1 MRDAFLIARRE
12 YLERVRSKAFL
23 FTTLFLALLMGI
35 LLGGALLVPAHEAGR
50 GRNVVLAS
58 DNLSLAES
66 VQEEISKNR
75 DSHMTIAIQAPV
87 RAEDRDSLTREVD
100 EKGYDGLLWLETPAG
115 GERPEAVYEARSST
129 DLFTGDI
136 LRDAIT
142 KVLTRQALAEQ
153 GFSQQKIDQ
162 LLAPVALKRMQI
174 KNGQASNSSS
184 LASFAGA
191 YIMILVLYF
200 SVVYY
205 GMNVARSV
213 IQEKTSRVFEVLL
226 AITRPESL
234 MAGKLIGVG
243 AAGLTQMGIW
253 FSLTILYGYF
263 PLAARIGKSGIGV
276 LGITVTQA
284 VFFLL
289 FFLLGFLFYS
299 ALSAAFG
306 ASVSTEQEIQQF
318 SFLIVIPM
326 VAGLMLM
333 PYILSNPNAPAVV
346 ALSLF
351 PPCTPMVMYLR
362 MAAQTPPLWQLL
374 LSVVLMVAATWG
386 MLRVAARIYRVG
398 ILMYGKRPTLP
409 ELVRWLRYS

>member
-1 MRDAFLIARRE
+1 MRDALLIAKRE

-23 FTTLFLALLMGI
+23 FTTLFLALLMAI
-35 LLGGALLVPAHEAGR
+35 MLGGALLVPTRGGGR

-58 DNLSLAES
+58 DKLSLAES
-66 VQEEISKNR
+66 VQEQIARSSG
-75 DSHMTIAIQAPV
+75 SHMTIVIQAPV
-87 RAEDRDSLTREVD
+87 RADDHDRLTREVE
-100 EKGYDGLLWLETPAG
+100 EKGYDGLLWLETPPG
-115 GERPEAVYEARSST
+115 SERPEAIYETRSST
-129 DLFTGDI
+129 DWFTSDI

-142 KVLTRQALAEQ
+142 QVLTRQALAEQ
-153 GFSQQKIDQ
+153 GFSQEKIHQ
-162 LLAPVALKRMQI
+162 MLAPVALKRMQI
-174 KNGQASNSSS
+174 KNGRASNSSS
-184 LASFAGA
+184 LGSFAGA
-191 YIMILVLYF
+191 TIMIFILYF

-226 AITRPESL
+226 AITRPEAL

-253 FSLTILYGYF
+253 FSLTLLYGYF
-263 PLAARIGKSGIGV
+263 PLAARIGKSGIGI
-276 LGITVTQA
+276 LGITLTQA

-318 SFLIVIPM
+318 SFVIVIPM
-326 VAGLMLM
+326 VAGLVLM

-351 PPCTPMVMYLR
+351 PPCTPTVMYLR
-362 MAAQTPPLWQLL
+362 MAAETPPLWQLL

-386 MLRVAARIYRVG
+386 MLWIASRIYRVG

-409 ELVRWLRYS
+409 EVARWLRYS

>member
-1 MRDAFLIARRE
+1 MRDAFLIAKRE

-23 FTTLFLALLMGI
+23 FTTLLFALLVGMMT
-35 LLGGALLVPAHEAGR
+35 GGALLIPRHASGR
-50 GRNVVLAS
+50 ARNIVLAS
-58 DNLSLAES
+58 DNLVLAEG
-66 VQEEISKNR
+66 VQQEIASSS
-75 DSHMTIAIQAPV
+75 SHIAIVLQAPV
-87 RAEDRDSLTREVD
+87 PAEDRERLTREVD
-100 EKGYDGLLWLETPAG
+100 EKGYDGLLWLPTATG
-115 GERPEAVYEARSST
+115 TKRPQAIYASRSSA

-136 LRDAIT
+136 LRGA
-142 KVLTRQALAEQ
+142 VMRVMMRRQLTEEGL
-153 GFSQQKIDQ
+153 SQEKIHQ
-162 LLAPVALKRMQI
+162 LLAPVDLKTLQI
-174 KNGQASNSSS
+174 KNGKATASNS
-184 LASFAGA
+184 LANFAGA
-191 YIMILVLYF
+191 YIMIFVLYF

-253 FSLTILYGYF
+253 FSLTLLYGLS
-263 PLAARIGKSGIGV
+263 PIAASIGKNGVGI
-276 LGITVTQA
+276 LGITVTQG

-306 ASVSTEQEIQQF
+306 ASVNTEQEIQQF
-318 SFLIVIPM
+318 SFIIVIPM
-326 VAGLMLM
+326 AAGLMMM

-362 MAAQTPPLWQLL
+362 MAAETPPLWQLL
-374 LSVVLMVAATWG
+374 LSVALLIAATWG
-386 MLRVAARIYRVG
+386 MLWVAARIYRIG

-409 ELVRWLRYS
+409 EVLRWLRYT